1 MKKIAIIAAAIAA
14 TVGTPALAQ
23 DDGSDHAEKVISQI
37 NEQIENTNSIDSATG
52 RAEKIRQHVKAAA
65 AAGARQHELS
75 EEAKKK
81 ILNHINETRKP
92 NHIVPASMPLL
103 DGASKLRDTFQPK
116 CCVKCPATIR
126 NGKIPVPVI
135 TKFKCVD
142 DKERRT
148 RFPRLASILNK
159 I

>member
-1 MKKIAIIAAAIAA
+1 MKKIAIIAAAIAV

-23 DDGSDHAEKVISQI
+23 DDHSGHTEKVISQI
-37 NEQIENTNSIDSATG
+37 NDKIENTSSIDSATI
-52 RAEKIRQHVKAAA
+52 RAEKIRKHVKA
-65 AAGARQHELS
+65 ARQHELS

-92 NHIVPASMPLL
+92 VHVVPASTPPL

-116 CCVKCPATIR
+116 CCVKCPATLK
-126 NGKIPVPVI
+126 NGKIPVPTI
-135 TKFKCVD
+135 TKFKCAD

-148 RFPRLASILNK
+148 RFPRMGSILRK